1 MRDNQLSHERD
12 PTRKKVK
19 PSLAFDLDQYR
30 EHLTDF
36 NLTAEQQDEYLFM
49 LWSIVVQFVELGFP
63 VECNAATTSQK
74 LSTDELKAAF
84 SKDDSTA
91 HPMVPLK
98 LTELDQSFEGGK
110 LP

>member
-1 MRDNQLSHERD
+1 MRDDQLSHERD
-12 PTRKKVK
+12 PTQRKVR

-30 EHLTDF
+30 EHLTEF
-36 NLTAEQQDEYLFM
+36 NLTPEQQDEYLFM

-63 VECNAATTSQK
+63 VECSAAATQK

-84 SKDDSTA
+84 SKDDTPA

-98 LTELDQSFEGGK
+98 LTELDQSYEGRK